1 VTLRE
6 NAVRPDGYTFRM
18 TLSYRAATTDRR
30 IGLLLTVLVHVGL
43 IGGWQ
48 AVRTLPLPAAED
60 NAVRSRIMWMPLPMA
75 KPRAPEPAP
84 PRKEAFAPRPLPD
97 LLPRSPRFVTPIPAP
112 VPDTPATATAAP
124 TPAAPAAN
132 TDAPPQAAAQQ
143 PGAAQILEQARRDIR
158 GIDKALRKENKPY
171 IAAPLDSP
179 QIRLRRGIEQAN
191 AMAPNRLWEAPKVEE
206 LVNNTGDGARRSRVI
221 TGNGTY
227 CVTERAPTTSI
238 DMIEKHGKL
247 RFTSCPQH
255 ETPATQQAWR
265 TLQD

>member
-1 VTLRE
+1 M
-6 NAVRPDGYTFRM
+6 NIA
-18 TLSYRAATTDRR
+18 YRAPATDRR
-30 IGLLLTVLVHVGL
+30 LGLLLTVIAHVGL
-43 IGGWQ
+43 IVAWQ
-48 AVRTLPLPAAED
+48 AGRTLPAPASAD
-60 NAVRSRIMWMPLPMA
+60 NAARTSIMWIPLPLP
-75 KPRAPEPAP
+75 KPRVPEPEQEPAP
-84 PRKEAFAPRPLPD
+84 PHKETFAPRPLPD
-97 LLPRSPRFVTPIPAP
+97 LLPPSSRFVTTIPAP
-112 VPDTPATATAAP
+112 AADTAATPAPATAPVAP
-124 TPAAPAAN
+124 ATNANAPSQPAAQKPSAE
-132 TDAPPQAAAQQ
+132 
-143 PGAAQILEQARRDIR
+143 QIMEQARRDIR

-206 LVNNTGDGARRSRVI
+206 LVNDTGDGARRSRVI

-227 CVTERAPTTSI
+227 CITERAPTTSI

-255 ETPATQQAWR
+255 EQGATRQEWR

>member
-1 VTLRE
+1 VLAARE
-6 NAVRPDGYTFRM
+6 EAV
-18 TLSYRAATTDRR
+18 
-30 IGLLLTVLVHVGL
+30 
-43 IGGWQ
+43 
-48 AVRTLPLPAAED
+48 
-60 NAVRSRIMWMPLPMA
+60 
-75 KPRAPEPAP
+75 APH
-84 PRKEAFAPRPLPD
+84 PRPS
-97 LLPRSPRFVTPIPAP
+97 LLPPSARFVTPIPAP
-112 VPDTPATATAAP
+112 AASTAATATIAP

-132 TDAPPQAAAQQ
+132 TDAPPQAAAQK
-143 PGAAQILEQARRDIR
+143 PNAAQIMEQARRDIG

-206 LVNNTGDGARRSRVI
+206 LVNDTGDGARRSRVI

-227 CVTERAPTTSI
+227 CITERAPTTSI

-255 ETPATQQAWR
+255 ELPATQQEWR
-265 TLQD
+265 TLRD